1 MFFRDEYFSGFDIL
15 KNFNQNFSISKFS
28 ICSSL
33 LLRSSYVSTWHFSIW
48 VSHSGTLSSYSLD
61 LLLGI
66 CQQILWW
73 QCCLK
78 MEHVLQKKYN
88 FPFYDSCTKKWDNI
102 PVSIDIV
109 GHIKYVMP
117 HILFG
122 SPKKIWHFIINYQ
135 RDTYCLFF
143 CLARDPSAQREGA
156 SILNRTIKCSSSA
169 ASPL

>member
-1 MFFRDEYFSGFDIL
+1 MLIFFFFFKNL
-15 KNFNQNFSISKFS
+15 KIKFFHKVFLV
-28 ICSSL
+28 SL
-33 LLRSSYVSTWHFSIW
+33 LRWRLTLTSLIVSSSD
-48 VSHSGTLSSYSLD
+48 YSLD

-122 SPKKIWHFIINYQ
+122 SPKKIWFDFIINYQ
-135 RDTYCLFF
+135 KDTYCLFF

>member
-1 MFFRDEYFSGFDIL
+1 MLIFFFFF
-15 KNFNQNFSISKFS
+15 KNFKIQFFYKVFKV
-28 ICSSL
+28 SL
-33 LLRSSYVSTWHFSIW
+33 LRWRLTLTSLISLIIWLLFFGFASWYLSTN
-48 VSHSGTLSSYSLD
+48 TEMAMLSRD
-61 LLLGI
+61 GE
-66 CQQILWW
+66 CVA
-73 QCCLK
+73 
-78 MEHVLQKKYN
+78 EKYN